1 MFIDI
6 ITLLKYQ
13 LYTNEHI
20 IFNPTAVKMQKKKK
34 FSAELDKLIQ
44 KFT

>member
-20 IFNPTAVKMQKKKK
+20 IFNPTAVKMQKK

>member
-1 MFIDI
+1 MYTIFIDI

-20 IFNPTAVKMQKKKK
+20 FNPTAVKILKM

>member
-20 IFNPTAVKMQKKKK
+20 IFNPTAVKILKK
-34 FSAELDKLIQ
+34 FSAEFDKLIQ

>member
-20 IFNPTAVKMQKKKK
+20 IFNPTAVKMQKKK